1 MRPISIVLSAQSA
14 ESVVLEALLGILNP
28 HDQIVVAAIKGMP
41 CRSMPSRVFKI
52 GATHIVEDP
61 SMSGIIPRLS

>member
-1 MRPISIVLSAQSA
+1 
-14 ESVVLEALLGILNP
+14 LLGILNP
-28 HDQIVVAAIKGMP
+28 YDQIVVAAIKGMP